1 MQVEIKVPVL
11 PESVSEGT
19 LGDWHKQVGDSVA
32 VDENIVDLVTDKV
45 VLEIVAQKAGVIESI
60 AFASGDTVKDGEVLG
75 VINTEAAA
83 TGASDAAPAEDSVA
97 ANRASPA
104 VRKLLNE
111 NDLSGDEIQGTGKKG
126 AILKKDIELY
136 LQQQAAP
143 AKAEAPRAADSPV
156 PTPAAAVPVAAA
168 IPVAGRNDRRVPM
181 SRLRAKIAERLKQA
195 QNTAALL
202 TTFNE
207 VNLKPM
213 MDARTQYRDMFEKAH
228 GVKLGMMSF
237 FTSAAVEALKRFP
250 AVNASIDG
258 DDIVY
263 HDYFDIGIAVSSDRG
278 LVVPILRDADQ
289 MSYAD
294 IESSFGTWERG
305 HKPASLVSKS

>member
-11 PESVSEGT
+11 PESVTEGT

-32 VDENIVDLVTDKV
+32 VDENIVDLETDKV

-83 TGASDAAPAEDSVA
+83 TGATDAAPADDSAA

-126 AILKKDIELY
+126 AILKKDVELY
-136 LQQQAAP
+136 LQQPATP
-143 AKAEAPRAADSPV
+143 AKLEEPRAEAPPAA
-156 PTPAAAVPVAAA
+156 TPAAAVPVAAA

-181 SRLRAKIAERLKQA
+181 SR
-195 QNTAALL
+195 
-202 TTFNE
+202 
-207 VNLKPM
+207 
-213 MDARTQYRDMFEKAH
+213 
-228 GVKLGMMSF
+228 
-237 FTSAAVEALKRFP
+237 
-250 AVNASIDG
+250 
-258 DDIVY
+258 
-263 HDYFDIGIAVSSDRG
+263 
-278 LVVPILRDADQ
+278 
-289 MSYAD
+289 
-294 IESSFGTWERG
+294 
-305 HKPASLVSKS
+305 